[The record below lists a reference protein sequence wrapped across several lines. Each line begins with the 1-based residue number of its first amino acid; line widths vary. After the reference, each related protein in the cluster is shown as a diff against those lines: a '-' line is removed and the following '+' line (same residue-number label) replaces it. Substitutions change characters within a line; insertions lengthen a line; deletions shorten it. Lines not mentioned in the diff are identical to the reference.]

1 MIAFILQDTGIAK
14 LVKASSTQWSKQL
27 VIIQTNRPIVGDT
40 DHVKARPAPDEQTI
54 SKMDVVETKKQSCG
68 CFSLG
73 RYLKCRAHRLEVRPN

>member
-14 LVKASSTQWSKQL
+14 LVKASSTLWSKQL
-27 VIIQTNRPIVGDT
+27 AIIQTNRPIVGDT
-40 DHVKARPAPDEQTI
+40 DHVKTRPARDEQTI

-73 RYLKCRAHRLEVRPN
+73 RYLKCRSHR